1 MGFDAASIVEPLN
14 YNFDTLAKMKEYTN
28 PDGTSMFPE
37 LVGVYGTTKE
47 PSDEAVQKMQRAFID
62 ATKGLNPGED
72 VDPDDQRAVAKA
84 LNELPREAFA
94 KAEEDILSALAEL
107 CQGSPTRD
115 QLAALPYRQKREYIK
130 WLQGQLMNPES

>member
-1 MGFDAASIVEPLN
+1 MGFDAGSIVEPLN
-14 YNFDTLAKMKEYTN
+14 YNFDTLARMKEYTN

-62 ATKGLNPGED
+62 ATKGLNPAED
-72 VDPDDQRAVAKA
+72 VDPEDRRAVAKA
-84 LNELPREAFA
+84 LNDLPREAFA
-94 KAEEDILSALAEL
+94 KAEEDILNALAEL